1 MTKKHEWF
9 KSDLTCLK
17 DEEALEYI
25 KQRLKRLNSLM
36 NDVLFILDEM
46 KKFNTYKEVIG
57 DGSEE
62 CEYFDEENICN
73 TLSQALENL
82 SIVALLSEELN
93 QKINKELQND

>member
-36 NDVLFILDEM
+36 NDVLFILDKMHEILL
-46 KKFNTYKEVIG
+46 KEKYVHAI
-57 DGSEE
+57 SIK
-62 CEYFDEENICN
+62 YHHLPPSIRP
-73 TLSQALENL
+73 LIIL
-82 SIVALLSEELN
+82 SIR
-93 QKINKELQND
+93 KKD